1 MPYFNALTTE
11 QSWEQ
16 EGLFFLVDVSHQ
28 CICLLK
34 IITPVWSNCSL
45 TCLAYGKMRRRD
57 TGSCSSSQIWHLH
70 HFHVHE
76 MANSIM
82 YDKKSAV
89 VDTEFQM
96 FEFENG
102 VCCTKHMCYP
112 ENIHYHYPHL
122 RVLRDVTANIPHVEL
137 ETLMDQWFDVESL

>member
-1 MPYFNALTTE
+1 
-11 QSWEQ
+11 
-16 EGLFFLVDVSHQ
+16 
-28 CICLLK
+28 
-34 IITPVWSNCSL
+34 
-45 TCLAYGKMRRRD
+45 
-57 TGSCSSSQIWHLH
+57 
-70 HFHVHE
+70 

-122 RVLRDVTANIPHVEL
+122 RVLRDVTANIPYVEL
-137 ETLMDQWFDVESL
+137 ETLMDQ